1 MKPADIHLLSERRHI
16 ERHAA
21 AIEASNFLGVDTE
34 FVRERT
40 YFPRP
45 GLIQF
50 SDGVDAWLMDPV
62 GLDGDASLSG
72 LIGARMRDPGT
83 TKILHSTGEDLEVL
97 VAVGDA
103 LPAPLFDTQRAAAL
117 LGWPLQVRY
126 EVLAADLLAT
136 EFPGGLGRNN
146 WLKRPLPREWIE
158 YAANDVI
165 ALPRMKECLAERLE
179 RKGRLDWLTEDC
191 ERIVERAGDAPPPE
205 ARIKGAAGL
214 DDEQLERLSRLARWR
229 ESQAVERDLPRG
241 FVARDGVLLA
251 LARGGAGRFDDALA
265 KAGGDAPRRSRDRNA
280 LRAILEAP
288 PQSYERPA
296 DLQPLESEERAR
308 IKKLQAEVRTV
319 AEELGVEPALIASRR
334 DLTRWVQGADCDW
347 LSGWRGDVLAD
358 ALARAE

>member
-1 MKPADIHLLSERRHI
+1 MQPANIHVLSEHRHI

-21 AIEASNFLGVDTE
+21 AIEAAATLGVDTE

-50 SDGVDAWLMDPV
+50 SDGIDAWLVDPV
-62 GLDGDASLSG
+62 GLEGDASLNG
-72 LIGARMRDPGT
+72 LVGGRMRDPAT

-103 LPAPLFDTQRAAAL
+103 LPEPLFDTQRAAAL

-126 EVLAADLLAT
+126 EVLAADLLDT

-165 ALPRMKECLAERLE
+165 ALPSMMERLAERLE
-179 RKGRLDWLTEDC
+179 RKGRLEWLMEDC
-191 ERIVERAGDAPPPE
+191 ARIVERAGESSFPE

-214 DDEQLERLSRLARWR
+214 DDEQLERLARLARWR

-265 KAGGDAPRRSRDRNA
+265 KAGVDAPRRSRDRNA

-288 PQSYERPA
+288 PEPYRRPA
-296 DLQPLESEERAR
+296 DLQPLGSEERAR
-308 IKKLQAEVRTV
+308 IKTLQAEVRAV
-319 AEELGVEPALIASRR
+319 ADDLGVEPALLASRR

-347 LSGWRGDVLAD
+347 LAGWRGDVLAD
-358 ALARAE
+358 ALAEAE

>member
-1 MKPADIHLLSERRHI
+1 MQPANIHLLSERRHI

-21 AIEASNFLGVDTE
+21 AIEAATTLGVDTE

-50 SDGVDAWLMDPV
+50 SDGVDAWLVDPV
-62 GLDGDASLSG
+62 GLDGDASLNG
-72 LIGARMRDPGT
+72 LIGGRMRDPAT
-83 TKILHSTGEDLEVL
+83 TKVLHSTGEDLEVL

-103 LPAPLFDTQRAAAL
+103 MPAPLFDTQRAAAL

-126 EVLAADLLAT
+126 EVLAAELLDA

-146 WLKRPLPREWIE
+146 WLRRPLPREWIE

-179 RKGRLDWLTEDC
+179 RHGRLGWLTEDC
-191 ERIVERAGDAPPPE
+191 ARIVQRAGDAASPE
-205 ARIKGAAGL
+205 SRIKGAAGL
-214 DDEQLERLSRLARWR
+214 DDEQLERLARLARWR
-229 ESQAVERDLPRG
+229 ESQAEERDLPRG

-251 LARGGAGRFDDALA
+251 LARGGAGRFDESLSS
-265 KAGGDAPRRSRDRNA
+265 AGDDAPRRSRDRNA
-280 LRAILEAP
+280 LRAILEAAP
-288 PQSYERPA
+288 EPYERPA
-296 DLQPLESEERAR
+296 DLQPLGSEERAR
-308 IKKLQAEVRTV
+308 IKKLQAEVRAV
-319 AEELGVEPALIASRR
+319 AEDIGIEPALLASRR

-347 LSGWRGDVLAD
+347 LTGWRGDVLAE
-358 ALARAE
+358 ALAKAD